1 LIINPINPKIVANN
15 KVVDFTD
22 DDIGP
27 PTPPGPPGEPG
38 IGERVFNVFV
48 KDLAGLADLAEDDFD
63 LLLRGINKIFL
74 FYLLLNIFYYFLHIY
89 KCI

>member
-15 KVVDFTD
+15 KVVDLIE

-38 IGERVFNVFV
+38 IGDKVFNVFD
-48 KDLAGLADLAEDDFD
+48 KDLAGFADLAEDDFD
-63 LLLRGINKIFL
+63 LLLRGIN
-74 FYLLLNIFYYFLHIY
+74 NIFYSTYY
-89 KCI
+89 